1 MIMNRKEFFLLLI
14 SVICGASGQVFL
26 KTGALKLN
34 ELSHLQLWSK
44 ILTIITIPELIIGL
58 FFYGSAAITYILLL
72 STVDLGVAAPA
83 ASLVYI
89 FSIILGALFFRES
102 ITLARLC
109 GVFFI
114 FLGVTIIA
122 SA

>member
-1 MIMNRKEFFLLLI
+1 MNRNEFFLLLI
-14 SVICGASGQVFL
+14 SVISGASGQLFL
-26 KTGALKLN
+26 KSGALKLN
-34 ELSHLQLWSK
+34 DLSHLQFWSK
-44 ILTIITIPELIIGL
+44 ILAMITIPELIIGL

-72 STVDLGVAAPA
+72 STVELGVAAPT
-83 ASLVYI
+83 ASLIYV

-102 ITLARLC
+102 ITFTRLC

-122 SA
+122 SRK